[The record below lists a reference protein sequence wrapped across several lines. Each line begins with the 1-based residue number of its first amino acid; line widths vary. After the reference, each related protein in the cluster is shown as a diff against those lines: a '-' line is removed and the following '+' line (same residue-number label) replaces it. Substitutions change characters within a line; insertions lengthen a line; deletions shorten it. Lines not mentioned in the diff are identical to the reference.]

1 MELKKGKLLQNG
13 KYRIEGVLGQGGFG
27 ITYLA
32 VQVGLNRK
40 VAVKEFYMKEYCE
53 RNGDAST
60 VSMGTSGS
68 RELVEGFKNKFVK
81 EAQNIASFNHNNII
95 RIYDIFE
102 ENGTA
107 YYVMEYYDCGS
118 LSDYVTRKGRLS
130 EEEAMFFIRQIADAL
145 AYIHKRKVNHLDV
158 KPGNILLDKK
168 NNAILI
174 DFGLSKHYDEVGGQT
189 TSSPVG
195 RSKGYAPMEQYK
207 QGGVSQFSPSTDIYS
222 LGATMYK
229 LVTGETPAEADE
241 IYEDGLSF
249 PADVVLSDSVRKAIE
264 FAMQPKRKDR
274 PQSIEE
280 FLRSFEVTACS
291 KVQSDE
297 ATVID
302 VVDNDS
308 VDEET
313 VFETKEQERKKEEE
327 RKRKAE
333 EERKRKNRM
342 KWIIAGV
349 FVLCFFIVP
358 AVYRNV
364 HENKAAKEY
373 DRSIREGDKQLSLD
387 NFSESKE
394 TAKASQLKDQTF
406 EVKGVKF
413 KMIAVEGDTFQ
424 MGATSEQGSDAAG
437 GEKPV
442 HSVTLSD
449 YYIGETEVT
458 VGLFRKFINETGYR
472 TDADKNGG
480 SYIWNGSK
488 WVLTSG
494 VNWQCDVNGKI
505 RSASEDNHPVIHVSW
520 NDANEFCEWLNNK
533 TGKNFRLPTEAE
545 WEYAA
550 RGGNK
555 SKGYKYSGSNTIGN
569 VAWYWDNSGSATHN
583 VKTKSPNELG
593 IYDMSGN
600 VWEWCEDWYGDYSS
614 GSQKNP
620 TGPSSGSFRV
630 LRGGSWDGSA
640 RGCRVSYRGSS
651 YPGNGYN
658 YFGFRLAL
666 SQ

>member
-1 MELKKGKLLQNG
+1 MELKKDKLLQNG

-40 VAVKEFYMKEYCE
+40 VAVKEFYMKEHCN
-53 RNGDAST
+53 RDADTSF
-60 VSMGTSGS
+60 VSVPSVGS
-68 RELVEGFKNKFVK
+68 RELVDGFKNKFVK

-107 YYVMEYYDCGS
+107 YYVMEYHDCGS

-145 AYIHKRKVNHLDV
+145 AYIHKRKVNHLDI

-241 IYEDGLSF
+241 INEDGLSF
-249 PADVVLSDSVRKAIE
+249 PADVVLSDSVKKAIE

-291 KVQSDE
+291 KGQSDE

-302 VVDNDS
+302 VVDNNS

-313 VFETKEQERKKEEE
+313 VFETKEQEQE
-327 RKRKAE
+327 RKAE
-333 EERKRKNRM
+333 EEIKRRVEAELKRMEEEERERRKEEEIKRRVEEELKRMAEEKKRKDEQEQERKRKE
-342 KWIIAGV
+342 AE
-349 FVLCFFIVP
+349 LT
-358 AVYRNV
+358 
-364 HENKAAKEY
+364 
-373 DRSIREGDKQLSLD
+373 KQLS
-387 NFSESKE
+387 
-394 TAKASQLKDQTF
+394 AKQDQTF

-413 KMIAVEGDTFQ
+413 KMIAVEGGTFQ
-424 MGATSEQGSDAAG
+424 MGATSEQGSDADSD
-437 GEKPV
+437 ESPV

-449 YYIGETEVT
+449 YYIGETVVT
-458 VGLFRKFINETGYR
+458 QELWEAVMGNNPSEFKERFLFKL
-472 TDADKNGG
+472 K
-480 SYIWNGSK
+480 
-488 WVLTSG
+488 
-494 VNWQCDVNGKI
+494 
-505 RSASEDNHPVIHVSW
+505 SAQKPVESVSW
-520 NDANEFCEWLNNK
+520 HDCKEFITKLNRL

-569 VAWYWDNSGSATHN
+569 VAWYYDNSGKATHN

-600 VWEWCEDWYGDYSS
+600 VWEWCEDWCGDYSS
-614 GSQKNP
+614 GSQTNP
-620 TGPSSGSFRV
+620 AGPSIGSSRV
-630 LRGGSWDGSA
+630 CRGGCWISHAGS
-640 RGCRVSYRGSS
+640 CRVSNRS
-651 YPGNGYN
+651 YDNPGGRCRSL
-658 YFGFRLAL
+658 GLRLCL
-666 SQ
+666 YQ

>member
-1 MELKKGKLLQNG
+1 MELKRDKLLQNG

-40 VAVKEFYMKEYCE
+40 VAVKEFYMKEHCN
-53 RNGDAST
+53 RDADTSF
-60 VSMGTSGS
+60 VSVPSVGS
-68 RELVEGFKNKFVK
+68 RELVDGFKNKFVK

-107 YYVMEYYDCGS
+107 YYVMEYHDCGS

-158 KPGNILLDKK
+158 KPGNILLDEDKR
-168 NNAILI
+168 AILI

-249 PADVVLSDSVRKAIE
+249 PADVVLSDSVKKAIE

-280 FLRSFEVTACS
+280 FLRSFEVAACS
-291 KVQSDE
+291 KGQSDE

-313 VFETKEQERKKEEE
+313 VFETKEQEQERKAEEEIKRRVEAELKRMEEEE
-327 RKRKAE
+327 RERKAE
-333 EERKRKNRM
+333 EERKRRAEEEKKNRTHQNTNH
-342 KWIIAGV
+342 AP
-349 FVLCFFIVP
+349 LARRP
-358 AVYRNV
+358 R
-364 HENKAAKEY
+364 
-373 DRSIREGDKQLSLD
+373 
-387 NFSESKE
+387 
-394 TAKASQLKDQTF
+394 TA
-406 EVKGVKF
+406 
-413 KMIAVEGDTFQ
+413 
-424 MGATSEQGSDAAG
+424 
-437 GEKPV
+437 
-442 HSVTLSD
+442 
-449 YYIGETEVT
+449 
-458 VGLFRKFINETGYR
+458 
-472 TDADKNGG
+472 
-480 SYIWNGSK
+480 
-488 WVLTSG
+488 
-494 VNWQCDVNGKI
+494 
-505 RSASEDNHPVIHVSW
+505 
-520 NDANEFCEWLNNK
+520 
-533 TGKNFRLPTEAE
+533 
-545 WEYAA
+545 
-550 RGGNK
+550 
-555 SKGYKYSGSNTIGN
+555 
-569 VAWYWDNSGSATHN
+569 
-583 VKTKSPNELG
+583 
-593 IYDMSGN
+593 
-600 VWEWCEDWYGDYSS
+600 
-614 GSQKNP
+614 
-620 TGPSSGSFRV
+620 
-630 LRGGSWDGSA
+630 
-640 RGCRVSYRGSS
+640 
-651 YPGNGYN
+651 
-658 YFGFRLAL
+658 
-666 SQ
+666 